1 MANSWSIRRRS
12 NGSALVRRSLT
23 MIAAFLLCSATLAI
37 APARSAEPFT
47 INAVLS
53 LTGSG
58 AFLGQ
63 AQAEGYRMVEAAV
76 NQAGGMDGMP
86 IRIAIAD
93 DQSSPQVAGQLAADF
108 VARKVS
114 VILGGTLVAPCRV
127 IAAQVEQTGP
137 FFYCISNGFQ
147 PKRGGY
153 VNSINFSTI
162 DSIAAMLRYFK
173 GRGWNRIAYIVS
185 TDATGQD
192 AETNINTALA
202 THGASGIQIV
212 AREHFN
218 PTDISVTAQ
227 MTRIKATNPQAIIAW
242 ATGSPLGTLL
252 RGLQDT
258 ALNMP
263 VGTSAGNMV
272 YSEMKQ
278 YDALMPENLYF
289 TSSLPLATGA
299 RYDKGV
305 APSLAAFKKAVAQA
319 GVPMQQGHAFA
330 WDSAFNTLAALKK
343 YGLNATAEQIRDFI
357 AQQSALPGA
366 CGIYNFVER
375 PQRGLGIENAYV
387 ARWDKGRSAWIAV
400 SDAGGAPLRGH

>member
-1 MANSWSIRRRS
+1 
-12 NGSALVRRSLT
+12 VRRAFAT
-23 MIAAFLLCSATLAI
+23 VVAFLICSASLAI
-37 APARSAEPFT
+37 APARSAEPYT
-47 INAVLS
+47 INAMLS

-63 AQAEGYRMVEAAV
+63 AQAEGYRMVESTV
-76 NQAGGMDGMP
+76 NEAGGINGTP
-86 IRIAIAD
+86 IHFAIAD
-93 DQSSPQVAGQLAADF
+93 DQSSPQVAGQIAADF
-108 VARKVS
+108 VSRKVPL
-114 VILGGTLVAPCRV
+114 ILGGTLVAPCRV
-127 IAAQVEQTGP
+127 VAALVEQTGP

-173 GRGWNRIAYIVS
+173 GRGWNRVAYIVS

-192 AETNINTALA
+192 AETNINTALGTPA
-202 THGASGIQIV
+202 GSGIDIV

-258 ALNMP
+258 ALNIP

-272 YSEMKQ
+272 YAEMKQ
-278 YDALMPENLYF
+278 FDSLMPANLYF

-299 RYDKGV
+299 RFDPRI
-305 APSLAAFKKAVAQA
+305 APSLNLFKAAVAKA
-319 GVPMQQGHAFA
+319 GAQMQQGHVFA
-330 WDSAFNTLAALKK
+330 WDSAFNTIAALKK
-343 YGLNATAEQIRDFI
+343 YGLNATSEQIHDFL
-357 AQQSALPGA
+357 AQQKALPGL
-366 CGIYNFVER
+366 CGVYNFVER

-387 ARWDKGRSAWIAV
+387 ARWDKGRNAWIAV
-400 SDAGGAPLRGH
+400 SDAGGAPMAGR